1 MAPAELARI
10 VEQEPGKPVV
20 RRTGTEVLQILQ
32 LMAGSVPE
40 DEILRRFPGL
50 EREDLR
56 ACVAYAAELAPGSRA
71 PELEQLIAR
80 RFPPEGRKERAERA
94 GQAVREFC
102 GSFASKVDPETVKW
116 VAQDADIL
124 DI

>member
-56 ACVAYAAELAPGSRA
+56 TCVAYAAELAPGSRA

-80 RFPPEGRKERAERA
+80 RFPPEGREQRVGRALAALDRLRVPFSLKED
-94 GQAVREFC
+94 QWREI
-102 GSFASKVDPETVKW
+102 SEIDLYEE
-116 VAQDADIL
+116 
-124 DI
+124 